1 MSDLQQSVERGES
14 RPSVWVGHIAL
25 ETSNLDASELFMRQI
40 GLRPIVKRET
50 IAVLEMR
57 GGTHVVLKAN
67 PEAVPDMAPFDL
79 MVEDLEVMHQTL
91 TQMGLQPSPIQPG
104 KIHQSFTVREP
115 SGHQIKFNSSHV
127 VGLV

>member
-1 MSDLQQSVERGES
+1 MSDSQPWVDDGKS
-14 RPSVWVGHIAL
+14 RPPVWVGHIAL
-25 ETSNLDASELFMRQI
+25 GTRNFDASESFMRQI
-40 GLRPIVKRET
+40 GMRSIVKREN

-57 GGTHVVLKAN
+57 GGTHLVLRAN
-67 PEAVPDMAPFDL
+67 PEAVPNIAPFDL
-79 MVEDLEVMHQTL
+79 MVEDLEAAHQAL